1 MKKLLFFVLFFLLS
15 FSQVAFALSLISAP
29 ELKEA
34 KSDSLE
40 IVWEKVEGALWY
52 YVYYWKESVE
62 GKTKEEKA
70 YQSQFSEFIESTW
83 VTITDLEAN
92 TQYYVSITTVDE
104 NGEEWIYSQEWVF
117 KTQKSNT
124 INSQS
129 VELIKI
135 DVIWENQI
143 KLSFNWELD
152 TKNNAERLF
161 KVTEDNSKNDF
172 KIKTIDLVGTKNL
185 LLTFEKKI
193 VSWNTYN
200 LSILSLYDKDGNSVE
215 QGFNW
220 ISSFSGPRILWIN
233 ENLNSALPIV
243 NISDSGKN
251 AWENI
256 SQGDEETT
264 LNAASET
271 DNLPKTWPEHF
282 VLFIFALIVWFFV
295 YQYQKK
301 KIENS

>member
-40 IVWEKVEGALWY
+40 IVWEKVDNSMGY
-52 YVYYWKESVE
+52 YVYYGKESVE

-70 YQSQFSEFIESTW
+70 YQSQLSEFIESTGA
-83 VTITDLEAN
+83 TITDLEAN
-92 TQYYVSITTVDE
+92 TQYYVAITAVDE
-104 NGEEWIYSQEWVF
+104 NGEEGPYSKEGIF
-117 KTQKSNT
+117 TTEKGA
-124 INSQS
+124 SQTS
-129 VELIKI
+129 LGLSKV
-135 DVIWENQI
+135 DVIGENQI
-143 KLSFNWELD
+143 KLSFNGELD
-152 TKNNAERLF
+152 NSSDASREFRIIEESTKKEL
-161 KVTEDNSKNDF
+161 KL
-172 KIKTIDLVGTKNL
+172 KTIDLVGTKNL
-185 LLTFEKKI
+185 LLTFDENLN
-193 VSWNTYN
+193 VSTKYK
-200 LSILSLYDKDGNSVE
+200 LTILSLLDKDGKNIE
-215 QGFNW
+215 QG
-220 ISSFSGPRILWIN
+220 IDGLSSFSTPSSFSAEE

-251 AWENI
+251 AGENI

-271 DNLPKTWPEHF
+271 DNLPKTGPEHF
-282 VLFIFALIVWFFV
+282 VLFIFALIVGFFV